1 MKAMGRKL
9 PWTDIEIT
17 MEGTKPSVAYGGCV
31 YEAIS
36 ISHEREYAVAVVVLC
51 GQGES

>member
-17 MEGTKPSVAYGGCV
+17 MEGTKPSVAYGGRV

-36 ISHEREYAVAVVVLC
+36 ISHEREYAVAVVVLS